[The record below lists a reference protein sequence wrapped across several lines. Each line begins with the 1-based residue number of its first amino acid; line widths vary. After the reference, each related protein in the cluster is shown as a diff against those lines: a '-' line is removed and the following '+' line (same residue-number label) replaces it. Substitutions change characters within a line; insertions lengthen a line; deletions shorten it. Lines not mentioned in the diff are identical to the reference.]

1 MTASDRYPST
11 GVNAIIVVTQLLS
24 PRNAILAAGEEE
36 IAMKNSNA
44 DDRDGREGHYTQ
56 VEPERAAKRTV
67 HGQYTETDAHA
78 GPDSRIEGQ
87 YVGSVTGRNSEP
99 MIGDTGA
106 RHGNYPKADH
116 RHSVGAS
123 HPWSHLA

>member
-1 MTASDRYPST
+1 MTAGDRYSSS

-24 PRNAILAAGEEE
+24 PRNAILAVGEEE

-44 DDRDGREGHYTQ
+44 DDRDGREGRYTQ

-67 HGQYTETDAHA
+67 HGQYTETDAHV

-87 YVGSVTGRNSEP
+87 YVGSVTGQNREP

-106 RHGNYPKADH
+106 RHGNYPEADH
-116 RHSVGAS
+116 S
-123 HPWSHLA
+123 HAANTSRPWSHFA